1 MAARA
6 QNINPEI
13 LAWARKQAGLTLEDA
28 ARGIGL
34 RDTTTA
40 TAAGKLE
47 ALERGERFPTRP
59 QLLKMA
65 STYRRSLTTFYLAK
79 PPVVA
84 ERGEDFRRLSH
95 PLKPRDSGL
104 LDALL
109 RDVKARQDMVRAI
122 LEDDDEMQ
130 PLGFVGSITITKPIG
145 EVVDRLRSFLRLE
158 DDPPKGIT
166 GPDKLFADLRA
177 RIEGKGTFVLLIGN
191 LGSHHTNVSEEI
203 FRGFAIADE
212 LAPFIVINDQ
222 DAQAARSFTLI
233 HELMHLFVG
242 STGISGAP
250 SHDAPGTRTD
260 RIERFCNDVAGE
272 FLLPTETLKGFGV
285 LHELDQARKEVSAMA
300 SQHHVSE
307 HMVAYRL
314 WRNERISLDHYRTLY
329 GEYTS
334 RWHVAKEMRRQQ
346 YRESD
351 GTGPSYYQVRRHRIG
366 TALLELVGR
375 TLRGGELT
383 HSRAARMLGTKIS
396 SVEPLLASIKA
407 ISGTYTPNERA

>member
-1 MAARA
+1 
-6 QNINPEI
+6 
-13 LAWARKQAGLTLEDA
+13 
-28 ARGIGL
+28 
-34 RDTTTA
+34 
-40 TAAGKLE
+40 
-47 ALERGERFPTRP
+47 
-59 QLLKMA
+59 
-65 STYRRSLTTFYLAK
+65 
-79 PPVVA
+79 
-84 ERGEDFRRLSH
+84 
-95 PLKPRDSGL
+95 
-104 LDALL
+104 
-109 RDVKARQDMVRAI
+109 MVRAI
-122 LEDDDEMQ
+122 LEDDDEVQ
-130 PLGFVGSITITKPIG
+130 PLGFVGSITITEPIG
-145 EVVDRLRSFLRLE
+145 EVVDRLRSFLRRE

-166 GPDKLFADLRA
+166 GPDKLFAHLRA

-191 LGSHHTNVSEEI
+191 LGSHHTNISEEI

-272 FLLPTETLKGFGV
+272 FLLPTESLKGFGV
-285 LHELDQARKEVSAMA
+285 LHELAQARKEVSAMA

-314 WRNERISLDHYRTLY
+314 WRSERISLDHYRTLS
-329 GEYTS
+329 GEYAS

-396 SVEPLLASIKA
+396 SVEPLLASVKA